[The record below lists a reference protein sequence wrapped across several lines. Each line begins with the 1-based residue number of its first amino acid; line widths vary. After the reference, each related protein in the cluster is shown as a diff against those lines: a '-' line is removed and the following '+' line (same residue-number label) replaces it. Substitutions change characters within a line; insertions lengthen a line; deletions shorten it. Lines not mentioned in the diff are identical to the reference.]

1 MRRRTPLAWRNLTH
15 DLKRLALA
23 LAGIGFAVLLMSME
37 LSFRR
42 ALFDSTVAVI
52 RKTNADLILTSAA
65 KYTIVVR
72 ETFDKRRLTQAL
84 GCDGV
89 DAADPLYIETRF
101 AIVKNKQ
108 TGEGQPIRV
117 LAFDPDHPV
126 FELPQVNARLRE
138 LQLPDKVLFDVRS
151 KPQYG
156 DVSPGKYLELAQ
168 RQAEVIGEFALGTDF
183 TNDGNLITSD
193 LTYRRLFPERATGAD
208 PLDDVDLGIL
218 RLKPGRDPRQVQR
231 ELQRLLPSDVTV
243 FTKREFEEQERRFWE
258 TSTPIGYV
266 FWLGTLMGFIVGTV
280 ICYQIL
286 YADIADH
293 LPEFATLKAMGYAN
307 RYFVGVV
314 LQEAL
319 LLSLLGFVPGIAVG
333 QLICDLV
340 AELTGLLVSIHW
352 GIAVTVLLLSIAMCL
367 VSGFLTMRRVMALD
381 PADLF

>member
-1 MRRRTPLAWRNLTH
+1 MRRTPLAWRNLTH
-15 DLKRLALA
+15 DLQRLALA

-37 LSFRR
+37 LSFRQ
-42 ALFDSTVAVI
+42 AMFDSTVAVI
-52 RKTNADLILTSAA
+52 RQANADLFLTSTA

-84 GCDGV
+84 GCDDV
-89 DAADPLYIETRF
+89 VAADPLYIETRF

-117 LAFDPDHPV
+117 LAFDPDRPV
-126 FELPQVNARLRE
+126 FTLPQVSALLRE

-156 DVSPGKYLELAQ
+156 DVARGKTIELAQ
-168 RQAEVIGEFALGTDF
+168 RQEEVIGEFALGTDF

-193 LTYRRLFPERATGAD
+193 LTYRQLFPERAAGAD
-208 PLDDVDLGIL
+208 PLDEVDLGVL
-218 RLKPGRDPRQVQR
+218 RIKPGRDPRQVQR

-243 FTKREFEEQERRFWE
+243 LTKRQFEEQERRFWE

-293 LPEFATLKAMGYAN
+293 LPEFATLKAMGYGN

-319 LLSLLGFVPGIAVG
+319 LVSLLGFFPGIVVS

-340 AELTGLLVSIHW
+340 AEMTGLLVSVHL
-352 GIAVTVLLLSIAMCL
+352 GIAITVLLLSIAMCM

>member
-1 MRRRTPLAWRNLTH
+1 MQRTPLAWRNLTH

-52 RKTNADLILTSAA
+52 QKTNADLILTSAA

-72 ETFDKRRLTQAL
+72 ETFDKRRLIQAL
-84 GCDGV
+84 ACDGV
-89 DAADPLYIETRF
+89 ESADPLYIETRF
-101 AIVKNKQ
+101 AIVKNPQ

-126 FELPQVNARLRE
+126 FVFPTVNALLHE

-151 KPQYG
+151 KPEYG
-156 DVSPGKYLELAQ
+156 DVEPGKTIELAE
-168 RQAEVIGEFALGTDF
+168 RQAEVIGQFALGTDF

-193 LTYRRLFPERATGAD
+193 LTYRRLFPERAVGED
-208 PLDDVDLGIL
+208 PLDEVDLGVL
-218 RLKPGRDPRQVQR
+218 RVKPGQDPRQVQR
-231 ELQRLLPSDVTV
+231 HLQRLLPSDVTV
-243 FTKREFEEQERRFWE
+243 FTKQEFEEQERRFWE

-293 LPEFATLKAMGYAN
+293 LPEFATLKAMGYGN
-307 RYFVGVV
+307 LYFVGVV
-314 LQEAL
+314 LKEAL
-319 LLSLLGFVPGIAVG
+319 WLSLLGFVPGIVVS
-333 QLICDLV
+333 QLICALV
-340 AELTGLLVSIHW
+340 AELTGLLVSVHLGVAI
-352 GIAVTVLLLSIAMCL
+352 TVLLLSVGMCM

>member
-1 MRRRTPLAWRNLTH
+1 MRTPLAWRNLTY

-37 LSFRR
+37 LSFRQ

-72 ETFDKRRLTQAL
+72 ETFDKRRLIQAL

-89 DAADPLYIETRF
+89 ASADPLYIETRF

-126 FELPQVNARLRE
+126 FALPQVNALLR
-138 LQLPDKVLFDVRS
+138 QLKLSDKVLFDVRS

-156 DVSPGKYLELAQ
+156 EISPGKTIELAQ

-193 LTYRRLFPERATGAD
+193 LTYRQLFPERAAGND

-218 RLKPGRDPRQVQR
+218 RLKPGRDARQVQR
-231 ELQRLLPSDVTV
+231 ELERLLPSDVII
-243 FTKREFEEQERRFWE
+243 FTKDEFEEQERRFWE

-293 LPEFATLKAMGYAN
+293 LPEFATLKAMGYGN
-307 RYFVGVV
+307 GYFAGVV
-314 LQEAL
+314 LKEAL
-319 LLSLLGFVPGIAVG
+319 FLSVLGFVPGIVVS
-333 QLICDLV
+333 QLICELV
-340 AELTGLLVSIHW
+340 ADLTGLLVSVHL
-352 GIAVTVLLLSIAMCL
+352 GIAITVLVLSIAMCM
-367 VSGFLTMRRVMALD
+367 VSGFMTMRRVMALD